1 VPQPLILEGTLYY
14 ECPALSAAPDPAGA
28 PGPAPGVKPNMNL
41 QTHKNQPNHK
51 AHQQHIGNSL
61 KHVLL
66 HTTPPL
72 LENASCD
79 VRPQHIFLL
88 YVVLLTPVLVY
99 VFINYT
105 VLPLRELTNRL
116 LLLPLLLIS

>member
-1 VPQPLILEGTLYY
+1 MPQPLILEGTLYY

-66 HTTPPL
+66 HTTPPVLDLAGRFVAHFLIDDLKRLIEEDLELVQVPVVHSPL
-72 LENASCD
+72 LN
-79 VRPQHIFLL
+79 
-88 YVVLLTPVLVY
+88 T
-99 VFINYT
+99 N
-105 VLPLRELTNRL
+105 TNR
-116 LLLPLLLIS
+116 S